1 MKARNGNVLLNGSS
15 MDRILVTGGTTFSG
29 LHLVRSL
36 VRDGHA
42 VRVLT
47 RSAERAHAMLP
58 AETEILVGDVTE
70 RADVAR
76 AMEGREVVYH
86 LADSAGTGR
95 VTSTDDHWRMNV
107 LATRL
112 VMQAALDAG
121 ARRIVHS
128 GTARVHGD
136 TGRRSANEESDFRP
150 TNAYELTK
158 MQGERLALLFARE
171 RGLPVAFARPTW
183 TYGADDRRFRR
194 MMAAVR
200 RGHIVIPG
208 TRRARVHPIHVDDLV
223 RGLKLLATRDDAV
236 GECFILGGPE
246 HLALDELITVLAR
259 AIGVRRPQ
267 VHIPE
272 LSTRFLVWASQRLSF
287 TGGLRGRLEFF
298 TKSHVFDVG
307 KAARVLGFNPRVSVA
322 EGVGRTV
329 LWEERI
335 AVVGRGRNQ
344 TRRATM
350 EIPRPSA
357 ELRRRYALSDD
368 ALVVGAVSRFFPLS
382 GTRHLIEAFP
392 RIHAAVP
399 AARLLVV
406 GDGAEREALETQ
418 ARRLGISPFVI
429 FAGMHED
436 IAAHLRLCDV
446 AVVASTDDGL
456 SLAAMEALSAGV
468 PLVATRMG
476 GLSSIVRD
484 GENGLLVPPGD
495 AGALASAVI
504 RVLRNPVLRG
514 ELAARMG
521 AAARSGSLDRWADGS
536 PRAALG

>member
-1 MKARNGNVLLNGSS
+1 

-47 RSAERAHAMLP
+47 PSLERARALLP
-58 AETEILVGDVTE
+58 AETEILVGDVSE
-70 RADVAR
+70 RGDVAR
-76 AMEGREVVYH
+76 AMQGREVVYH

-95 VTSTDDHWRMNV
+95 VTSTHAHWRMNV
-107 LATRL
+107 LGTRL
-112 VMQAALDAG
+112 VMQAAMDEG
-121 ARRIVHS
+121 VRRIVHS

-136 TGRRSANEESDFRP
+136 TGRGSANEESAFQP

-194 MMAAVR
+194 MMSAVR
-200 RGHIVIPG
+200 RGHVVIPG

-246 HLALDELITVLAR
+246 HLTLDELITVLAR
-259 AIGVRRPQ
+259 AIGVKRPQ

-272 LSTRFLVWASQRLSF
+272 LSTRMLVWASERLSF
-287 TGGLRGRLEFF
+287 TGGLRGRLDFF

-307 KAARVLGFNPRVSVA
+307 KAARVLGFSPRVSVA

-329 LWEERI
+329 LWEERV
-335 AVVGRGRNQ
+335 ALVARGRTQ
-344 TRRATM
+344 TRRGGVVA
-350 EIPRPSA
+350 RPSA
-357 ELRRRYALSDD
+357 QLRRRYALSDD
-368 ALVVGAVSRFFPLS
+368 ALVVGAVSRFFPVS
-382 GTRHLIEAFP
+382 GTRHLIDAFP

-399 AARLLVV
+399 AARLLIV
-406 GDGAEREALETQ
+406 GEGSERETLETQ

-468 PLVATRMG
+468 PLVATRVG

-495 AGALASAVI
+495 SGVLASAVI

-514 ELAARMG
+514 ELGARMNAAGRGG
-521 AAARSGSLDRWADGS
+521 ALDRWVDGS

>member
-1 MKARNGNVLLNGSS
+1 M
-15 MDRILVTGGTTFSG
+15 
-29 LHLVRSL
+29 
-36 VRDGHA
+36 
-42 VRVLT
+42 
-47 RSAERAHAMLP
+47 
-58 AETEILVGDVTE
+58 
-70 RADVAR
+70 
-76 AMEGREVVYH
+76 
-86 LADSAGTGR
+86 
-95 VTSTDDHWRMNV
+95 
-107 LATRL
+107 
-112 VMQAALDAG
+112 
-121 ARRIVHS
+121 
-128 GTARVHGD
+128 
-136 TGRRSANEESDFRP
+136 
-150 TNAYELTK
+150 
-158 MQGERLALLFARE
+158 
-171 RGLPVAFARPTW
+171 
-183 TYGADDRRFRR
+183 
-194 MMAAVR
+194 
-200 RGHIVIPG
+200 
-208 TRRARVHPIHVDDLV
+208 HPIHVDDLV

-272 LSTRFLVWASQRLSF
+272 LSTRFLMWASQRLSF

-298 TKSHVFDVG
+298 TKSHVFDLG

-335 AVVGRGRNQ
+335 GLVARGRNQ
-344 TRRATM
+344 TRRGAM
-350 EIPRPSA
+350 DLPRPSSD
-357 ELRRRYALSDD
+357 LRRRYALSDD

-382 GTRHLIEAFP
+382 GTRHLIDAFP

-429 FAGMHED
+429 FAGMHDD

-468 PLVATRMG
+468 PLVATRMDG
-476 GLSSIVRD
+476 VTSIVRE
-484 GENGLLVPPGD
+484 GENGLLVPPD
-495 AGALASAVI
+495 DVGALASAVI
-504 RVLRNPVLRG
+504 RVLRNPALRG
-514 ELAARMG
+514 ELAARLGHAAGRG
-521 AAARSGSLDRWADGS
+521 ALDRWADGS

>member
-1 MKARNGNVLLNGSS
+1 
-15 MDRILVTGGTTFSG
+15 MDRILVTGGATFSG

-47 RSAERAHAMLP
+47 PSLERARALLP
-58 AETEILVGDVTE
+58 AETEIVVGEVTE

-76 AMEGREVVYH
+76 AIDGREVVYH

-107 LATRL
+107 LGTRL
-112 VMQAALDAG
+112 VMQAALDEG
-121 ARRIVHS
+121 VRRIVHS

-136 TGRRSANEESDFRP
+136 TGRGSANEESALRP

-194 MMAAVR
+194 MMSAVR
-200 RGHIVIPG
+200 RGHVVIPG

-298 TKSHVFDVG
+298 TKSHVFDLG

-335 AVVGRGRNQ
+335 GLVARGRNQ
-344 TRRATM
+344 TRRAAM
-350 EIPRPSA
+350 DLPRPAA

-382 GTRHLIEAFP
+382 GTRHLIDAFP

-399 AARLLVV
+399 AARLVVV

-418 ARRLGISPFVI
+418 ARRLGIAPFVI
-429 FAGMHED
+429 FAGMHDD

-468 PLVATRMG
+468 PLVATRMDG
-476 GLSSIVRD
+476 VTSIVRE

-504 RVLRNPVLRG
+504 RVLRNPALRG
-514 ELAARMG
+514 ELAARLGHAAGRG
-521 AAARSGSLDRWADGS
+521 ALDRWADGS

>member
-1 MKARNGNVLLNGSS
+1 
-15 MDRILVTGGTTFSG
+15 MDRILVTGGATFSG

-42 VRVLT
+42 VRVMTQSL
-47 RSAERAHAMLP
+47 ERARALLP
-58 AETEILVGDVTE
+58 AETEVLVGDVTD

-107 LATRL
+107 LGTRL
-112 VMQAALDAG
+112 VMQAALDEG
-121 ARRIVHS
+121 VRRIVHS

-136 TGRRSANEESDFRP
+136 TGRGSANEESAFRP
-150 TNAYELTK
+150 ANAYDLTK

-194 MMAAVR
+194 MMSAVR
-200 RGHIVIPG
+200 RGHVVIPG

-246 HLALDELITVLAR
+246 HSALDELITVLAR

-272 LSTRFLVWASQRLSF
+272 LSTRLLMWASERLSF

-307 KAARVLGFNPRVSVA
+307 KAARVLGFSPRVSVA

-329 LWEERI
+329 LWEESV
-335 AVVGRGRNQ
+335 ALVARGKNPDTSRHDGVS
-344 TRRATM
+344 RATVSRASPAVCAERRCAGRRRRLTILSHCRARDISSM
-350 EIPRPSA
+350 RSRAFMRRCLPRVCWWWVRAPSA
-357 ELRRRYALSDD
+357 RRSKVRRCVS
-368 ALVVGAVSRFFPLS
+368 VSR
-382 GTRHLIEAFP
+382 
-392 RIHAAVP
+392 
-399 AARLLVV
+399 
-406 GDGAEREALETQ
+406 
-418 ARRLGISPFVI
+418 
-429 FAGMHED
+429 
-436 IAAHLRLCDV
+436 
-446 AVVASTDDGL
+446 
-456 SLAAMEALSAGV
+456 
-468 PLVATRMG
+468 
-476 GLSSIVRD
+476 
-484 GENGLLVPPGD
+484 
-495 AGALASAVI
+495 
-504 RVLRNPVLRG
+504 
-514 ELAARMG
+514 
-521 AAARSGSLDRWADGS
+521 RS
-536 PRAALG
+536 

>member
-1 MKARNGNVLLNGSS
+1 

-36 VRDGHA
+36 VREGHA

-47 RSAERAHAMLP
+47 RAPERARALLP
-58 AETEILVGDVTE
+58 AETEILLGDVAE
-70 RADVAR
+70 RADVGR

-86 LADSAGTGR
+86 LADSSGTGR
-95 VTSTDDHWRMNV
+95 VTSTQDHWRINV
-107 LATRL
+107 LGTRL
-112 VMQAALDAG
+112 VMQAALDEKV
-121 ARRIVHS
+121 RRVVHC

-136 TGRRSANEESDFRP
+136 TGRGYANEESAFRP

-158 MQGERLALLFARE
+158 MQAERLALLFVRE
-171 RGLPVAFARPTW
+171 CGLPVAIARPTW

-194 MMAAVR
+194 MMASVR
-200 RGHIVIPG
+200 RGHVVIPG

-223 RGLKLLATRDDAV
+223 RGLELLATNDSAV

-259 AIGVRRPQ
+259 AIGVKRPQ

-272 LSTRFLVWASQRLSF
+272 LSTRMLVWASEKFSF

-298 TKSHVFDVG
+298 TKSHVFDIG
-307 KAARVLGFNPRVSVA
+307 KAARVLGFSPRVSVA

-329 LWEERI
+329 LWEERV
-335 AVVGRGRNQ
+335 ALVARERSQ
-344 TRRATM
+344 TRRRTADLVA
-350 EIPRPSA
+350 RPSG

-368 ALVVGAVSRFFPLS
+368 ALIVGAVSRFFPVS
-382 GTRHLIEAFP
+382 GTRHLIAAFP
-392 RIHAAVP
+392 RIHEAVP

-406 GDGAEREALETQ
+406 GEGPAREALESQ

-436 IAAHLRLCDV
+436 VPAHLRLCDV
-446 AVVASTDDGL
+446 AVVSSTDDGL

-468 PLVATRMG
+468 PLVATRVG
-476 GLSSIVRD
+476 GLSSLVRD

-495 AGALASAVI
+495 SDALASAVI

-514 ELAARMG
+514 ELAARIS
-521 AAARSGSLDRWADGS
+521 AAGRGGSFDQWADAS
-536 PRAALG
+536 SRAANG

>member
-1 MKARNGNVLLNGSS
+1 
-15 MDRILVTGGTTFSG
+15 MDRILVTGGATFSG

-47 RSAERAHAMLP
+47 PSPERARALLP
-58 AETEILVGDVTE
+58 AETEILVGDVTD
-70 RADVAR
+70 RADIAR
-76 AMEGREVVYH
+76 AMQGREVVYH

-95 VTSTDDHWRMNV
+95 PTSTDDHWRMNV
-107 LATRL
+107 VGTRL
-112 VMQAALDAG
+112 VMQAALDEG
-121 ARRIVHS
+121 VRRVVHS

-136 TGRRSANEESDFRP
+136 TGRGSANEESAFRP

-200 RGHIVIPG
+200 RGHVVIPG

-246 HLALDELITVLAR
+246 HLALDELIMVLAR

-272 LSTRFLVWASQRLSF
+272 LSTRLLMWASERLSF

-329 LWEERI
+329 LWEERV
-335 AVVGRGRNQ
+335 ALVRNQ
-344 TRRATM
+344 TRRGSADV
-350 EIPRPSA
+350 IARPSA

-418 ARRLGISPFVI
+418 ANRLGISPFVI
-429 FAGMHED
+429 FAGMHDD

-468 PLVATRMG
+468 PLVATRIG

-495 AGALASAVI
+495 PGALASAVI
-504 RVLRNPVLRG
+504 RVLRSPALR
-514 ELAARMG
+514 EDLVARIG
-521 AAARSGSLDRWADGS
+521 ASGGGGTLDRWVDGS
-536 PRAALG
+536 PRAAHG